1 VLKTARP
8 EEIVAA
14 VQAVYEGHLIL
25 DAQLTRRTEL
35 QGAAGELDFEALT
48 ERELEILTLAG
59 RGLTNKAIGVQ
70 LYISDRT
77 VQNHLAH
84 IFQKLQAASRT
95 EAVMR
100 AVALGLLPPHLAQNN
115 EERQGENERARQ
127 PGAAASGISWRGFTL
142 RVFVVVILP
151 LAALLMAIVIISQSL
166 HHQAMTA
173 LVGERNLSAARS
185 TAYVL
190 ETALKYQA
198 ESLQVAAEMVQAGTP
213 LNSVDRSCGAGSK
226 IFGGDVCVE
235 SRWRSTNDK
244 RRSSLD
250 LQGEQADFGKT

>member
-1 VLKTARP
+1 MRNSKKLIRVLLADDHAVVRAGIRQFLEESDLISVVAEASDGLEACDRLEQLTVDVAVLDIQMPGRSGIEVVRWMRTHTPQTGALVLTAYDDEPYVQAVLGAGAGGYVLKTARP

-35 QGAAGELDFEALT
+35 QGTAGELDFEALT

-115 EERQGENERARQ
+115 EER
-127 PGAAASGISWRGFTL
+127 PG
-142 RVFVVVILP
+142 
-151 LAALLMAIVIISQSL
+151 
-166 HHQAMTA
+166 
-173 LVGERNLSAARS
+173 
-185 TAYVL
+185 
-190 ETALKYQA
+190 
-198 ESLQVAAEMVQAGTP
+198 
-213 LNSVDRSCGAGSK
+213 
-226 IFGGDVCVE
+226 
-235 SRWRSTNDK
+235 
-244 RRSSLD
+244 
-250 LQGEQADFGKT
+250 